1 MEVKFYGV
9 PEANSFPKYN
19 DMHYVLEHIKSLE
32 SEFEKCSIY
41 HTENEEII
49 FQPFE
54 NGKVFYIN
62 AIDSNDNTRYTQS
75 KLIIK
80 DEEIDY
86 IISNISPRS
95 SEYDMMLL
103 QTKVIKDNNNE
114 EMRLFSELG
123 ERINVDS
130 FAVNTTSDDSLY
142 VKFNIFIKRAKEK
155 SIYQKQINSS
165 MASLGKALEQYP
177 THQSIIEKQNEK
189 EEVKEKSVNTSQQSN
204 PIMLTEKQ
212 AQYLNTVLKVISG
225 ELDKSVLDKEHEIQS
240 LDQRLEEIP
249 LHYQMV
255 LIDMSNGK
263 ISPQEAREK
272 MYKFYEDE
280 SSRKQ
285 YTWTEEQK
293 VIDLNNQKHINP
305 FIFQDNSKQDFYND
319 NFNINE
325 QNKIR

>member
-1 MEVKFYGV
+1 MEVKYYGI

-62 AIDSNDNTRYTQS
+62 AIDSKDNTRYTQS

-95 SEYDMMLL
+95 SKYDIMLL
-103 QTKVIKDNNNE
+103 QTKAIKNNNDE
-114 EMRLFSELG
+114 DMKLMGKLG
-123 ERINVDS
+123 EKINVDS
-130 FAVNTTSDDSLY
+130 FAVNTTKEDGLY
-142 VKFNIFIKRAKEK
+142 VKFNIFIKKSKEK
-155 SIYQKQINSS
+155 SVYQRQINSS
-165 MASLGKALEQYP
+165 MSSLGKALEQYP
-177 THQSIIEKQNEK
+177 THQSIIEKQKEK
-189 EEVKEKSVNTSQQSN
+189 EEVKEETININQKSDQ
-204 PIMLTEKQ
+204 IMITQEQ

-225 ELDKSVLDKEHEIQS
+225 ELEKSVLDKEHDIQP
-240 LDQRLEEIP
+240 LEQRLEEIP
-249 LHYQMV
+249 LHYQKV

-263 ISPQEAREK
+263 ILPQEAREK
-272 MYKFYEDE
+272 MYKFFEDE
-280 SSRKQ
+280 LSRKQ
-285 YTWTEEQK
+285 YTLAEEQK
-293 VIDLNNQKHINP
+293 EVDLINQKHINP
-305 FIFQDNSKQDFYND
+305 FVYQDNSKQEFYND
-319 NFNINE
+319 SFDSNE
-325 QNKIR
+325 QSKTR